1 MSPEGESLVPQ
12 DECPYKKWYQKAHS
26 LSHTHAPRKRSCEVI
41 TRRQLSTRRKFSWKL
56 NLPAPNTGLPRLQNC
71 EKINFCCLKGKLIH
85 PVVLLE
91 KFQISDLSYHFKKL
105 EKEQIK
111 PKTRKQNKI
120 VDNSKNQWNRKQKS
134 REINKTKT
142 LFFEEV
148 LARVIKRKV

>member
-1 MSPEGESLVPQ
+1 M
-12 DECPYKKWYQKAHS
+12 
-26 LSHTHAPRKRSCEVI
+26 
-41 TRRQLSTRRKFSWKL
+41 F
-56 NLPAPNTGLPRLQNC
+56 
-71 EKINFCCLKGKLIH
+71 
-85 PVVLLE
+85 LLE

-105 EKEQIK
+105 ETEQIK

-134 REINKTKT
+134 REINETKT